1 MEVATVVALRH
12 CRVLLVV
19 QPRGG
24 VLALPGG
31 RVEAGESARNAAARE
46 LAEET
51 GIRVRP
57 SALADLGLVLE
68 GADGVA
74 LRPFAALAVP
84 RPGAP
89 AELETRW
96 TALEALAGTPVA
108 AGVARSVHATLALA
122 EKAQA
127 APAEL
132 LEWWRG
138 RAGAFPWRATRDP
151 YSVLVCEVMSQ
162 QTQIERVR
170 ERWERWI
177 ERWPTAAAL
186 AAAAPGEVLRAWQ
199 GLGYPRR
206 ARDLHE
212 CARRIAREGWPAR
225 LTDLPG
231 VGPYTADAIRC
242 FAFEEPVLPRDA
254 NVRRVLARRFP
265 GGLAGAS
272 WALAGALMDVGR
284 THCRA
289 RPRCAGCPLARGCL
303 VALEPSWDPATRPR
317 RQAPYAGSLRARR
330 GALLRAAL
338 AGERPAAGG
347 DPDAARTLVADGLL
361 ALRDGVLVEPAAIV
375 DGDRWSS

>member
-1 MEVATVVALRH
+1 M
-12 CRVLLVV
+12 
-19 QPRGG
+19 
-24 VLALPGG
+24 
-31 RVEAGESARNAAARE
+31 
-46 LAEET
+46 
-51 GIRVRP
+51 
-57 SALADLGLVLE
+57 
-68 GADGVA
+68 
-74 LRPFAALAVP
+74 
-84 RPGAP
+84 
-89 AELETRW
+89 
-96 TALEALAGTPVA
+96 
-108 AGVARSVHATLALA
+108 HATLALA
-122 EKAQA
+122 KTPQA

-138 RAGAFPWRATRDP
+138 QAGAFPWRATRDP
-151 YSVLVCEVMSQ
+151 YAVLVCEVMSQ

-170 ERWERWI
+170 ERWERWL
-177 ERWPTAAAL
+177 ERWPTVDAL

-212 CARRIAREGWPAR
+212 CARRIARDGWPPR

-272 WALAGALMDVGR
+272 WALGGALMDLGR

-289 RPRCAGCPLARGCL
+289 RPRCAGCPLEHGCL
-303 VALEPSWDPATRPR
+303 VALEPSRDPVARPR

-338 AGERPAAGG
+338 AGERPAPAV

-361 ALRDGVLVEPAAIV
+361 ALRDGVLVEPAATAQ
-375 DGDRWSS
+375 GDRWSS